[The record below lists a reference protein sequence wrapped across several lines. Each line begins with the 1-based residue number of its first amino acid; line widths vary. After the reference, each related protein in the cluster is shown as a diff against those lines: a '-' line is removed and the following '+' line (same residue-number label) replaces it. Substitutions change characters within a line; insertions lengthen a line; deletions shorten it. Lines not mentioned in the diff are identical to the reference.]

1 MANGSVWSKL
11 QPMRKRKMPMS
22 ELKAGSMIEI
32 RPQNSKPI
40 DIKRDAGRKAKLP
53 GWKISKTGK
62 RYYEGRAN
70 RTDLPGKR
78 I

>member
-1 MANGSVWSKL
+1 
-11 QPMRKRKMPMS
+11 MPMS
-22 ELKAGSMIEI
+22 ELKAGSIIEI

-53 GWKISKTGK
+53 GWRISKTRK
-62 RYYEGRAN
+62 KYYEGRGN
-70 RTDLPGKR
+70 RSDLPGKR